1 MSLKK
6 LERIKFHL
14 KINKKANAKI
24 NKILNSKGHFPL
36 LIIISIFLFLA
47 IIKLNLY
54 YSDIKLIT
62 ALTVFNIVLFTVS
75 LFFFDKQ
82 SKIEDKTRIK
92 IEDLEQEYSSIIHN
106 NNDSLFEELKKNK
119 MNECDENIVLD
130 ILNVKRN
137 NLKKESLDKSL
148 EQLLNDT
155 IDLDKMMNK
164 TKEYIDTY

>member
-1 MSLKK
+1 MSLRK
-6 LERIKFHL
+6 LKRIKFL
-14 KINKKANAKI
+14 LTINKKANVKI
-24 NKILNSKGHFPL
+24 NKIYKDNDLPPL
-36 LIIISIFLFLA
+36 FSLISIFLFFA

-54 YSDIKLIT
+54 YPDTILIIS
-62 ALTVFNIVLFTVS
+62 LIVINIVLFSVS
-75 LFFFDKQ
+75 TIFFNKQ
-82 SKIEDKTRIK
+82 CKKQDKIEIK
-92 IEDLEQEYSSIIHN
+92 IKELEKEYANIIHN

-119 MNECDENIVLD
+119 INEYDKSIILD

-137 NLKKESLDKSL
+137 NLKKESLDESL

>member
-14 KINKKANAKI
+14 KINKKANVKI
-24 NKILNSKGHFPL
+24 NKIYKDNDFPTL
-36 LIIISIFLFLA
+36 LILISIFLFFGV
-47 IIKLNLY
+47 IKLNLY
-54 YSDIKLIT
+54 YTDTILVVFLAVLDIL
-62 ALTVFNIVLFTVS
+62 LFLFS
-75 LFFFDKQ
+75 IFFFGKQCKRQDK
-82 SKIEDKTRIK
+82 SEIK
-92 IEDLEQEYSSIIHN
+92 IKELEKEYSNIINN

-119 MNECDENIVLD
+119 INEYDENIVLD

>member
-47 IIKLNLY
+47 TIKLNLY

-82 SKIEDKTRIK
+82 SKIEDNTRIK

-119 MNECDENIVLD
+119 INECDKNIVLD